1 MHFIRKRKIMENE
14 KNISSEKNTM
24 SRELFVNMDTSKPL
38 TEHMNEISEQD
49 DDEEPVDNTQD

>member
-1 MHFIRKRKIMENE
+1 MENE

-24 SRELFVNMDTSKPL
+24 SRELFVNMDTSQPL
-38 TEHMNEISEQD
+38 TEHMNEIAEQD